1 MSSWDWGNR
10 LKRDYALQS
19 LLWETGKRI
28 PGIHFPIPNTKRMRA
43 KWYLNLEALNVNV
56 IEVSEV
62 PFERVMLSFGGF
74 NIHIHANHH
83 STRTQNREPK
93 KTFNPQSQ
101 PGRRN
106 VLGRA
111 KADRNDFFH
120 TRPGIDIVEAS
131 FLVVLAGLGVGALG
145 LSAFMVLLRVCSLGL
160 GLLGFR
166 VYVA

>member
-1 MSSWDWGNR
+1 M
-10 LKRDYALQS
+10 
-19 LLWETGKRI
+19 
-28 PGIHFPIPNTKRMRA
+28 
-43 KWYLNLEALNVNV
+43 NV

-62 PFERVMLSFGGF
+62 PFKRVMLSFGGF
-74 NIHIHANHH
+74 NIHNHANHH
-83 STRTQNREPK
+83 SARTQNREPK
-93 KTFNPQSQ
+93 TLNPQSQ

-120 TRPGIDIVEAS
+120 TRPGIDILEAS
-131 FLVVLAGLGVGALG
+131 FLVVLVGLGVGALG
-145 LSAFMVLLRVCSLGL
+145 LSAFMVLLRVCGLGL